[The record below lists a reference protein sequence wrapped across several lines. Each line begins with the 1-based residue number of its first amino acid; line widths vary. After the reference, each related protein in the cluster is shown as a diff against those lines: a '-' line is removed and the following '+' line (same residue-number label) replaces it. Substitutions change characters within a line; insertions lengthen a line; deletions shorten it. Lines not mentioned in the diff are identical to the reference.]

1 MLRRTAAVVICAWA
15 LAVSATAQEF
25 RGTITGRVTD
35 TQSAALPNAKITA
48 TLVST
53 GAHSTTNS
61 GADGLYT
68 IPFLSPGAYRIE
80 VEAPGFKCYVQE
92 NFEVAAGERVGLD
105 VQLQLGQINETITV
119 TAEAPMLDTTTAT

>member
-1 MLRRTAAVVICAWA
+1 MLRRTATVVVISCA
-15 LAVSATAQEF
+15 LAVSAIAQEF

-35 TQSAALPNAKITA
+35 VQTAAIPNAKIVA

-68 IPFLSPGAYRIE
+68 IPFLTPGSYRIE
-80 VEAPGFKCYVQE
+80 VEAPGFKRYVQN
-92 NFEVAAGERVGLD
+92 NFQVDAGDRVGLD
-105 VQLQLGQINETITV
+105 IQLQLGQINETVTV
-119 TAEAPMLDTTTAT
+119 TAE